1 MRIRYSI
8 RMKPH
13 PSLVALISIALVGC
27 AIKQNVR
34 PVERLEGKEVCI
46 VENLAVKQAGFL
58 ATYQRV
64 LTEKGYVVRV
74 MPAASAVTVCPV
86 TSTYT
91 ANWRW
96 DLALYLAYADITVYS
111 NGQQSGQAIYDSLR
125 GGFNLGKFVHG
136 ETKIVELVNQLF
148 PGTAKP

>member
-1 MRIRYSI
+1 MQLHS
-8 RMKPH
+8 
-13 PSLVALISIALVGC
+13 SLVLLLSIALASC

-34 PVERLEGKEVCI
+34 PVELFEGKEVCI
-46 VENLAVKQAGFL
+46 VENPAVKQAGFL
-58 ATYQRV
+58 ATYQRT
-64 LTEKGYVVRV
+64 LTEKGYRVRV
-74 MPAASAVTVCPV
+74 MPAGSAVTVCPV

-96 DLALYLAYADITVYS
+96 DLALYLAYADISVYS
-111 NGQQSGQAIYDSLR
+111 NGQPAGQAIYDSLR